1 MYKGMKQQKK
11 PSMNIPMTPRDHP
24 SISKKLKDNIEYL
37 QQLIGKNSDLV
48 IRHIQSHGFPPIA
61 ILYIE
66 SLINKELLDQFV
78 IQDLQFRLEKMGSI
92 ENLSLSTNQ
101 LTKLESMNLCIEHL
115 LVGDSILFFDNHNQA
130 YAAGTEGGERR
141 SITEPSVESV
151 VRGPRE
157 AFNESIQTNLG
168 LIRRK
173 LRTYKL
179 RVDKIQIGTLTNTSI
194 AICYLDGIAQEGI
207 VQEVRN
213 RLDKIKIDGILE
225 SLYIEEMIEDPNGY
239 TPFPTIFN
247 SERPDKIV
255 AGLLEGRVAIV
266 IDGTPVCLLVPA
278 TLNLFLYSNEDYY
291 QRYDIATFLKLLRTV
306 TFMIS
311 LLAPGFYVALL
322 TFHQEMIPTPL
333 LIALTGQREGVPFSI
348 ALELIVMEITF
359 EILRE
364 AGIRLPKTIG
374 SAVSIVGGLVLG
386 QTAVQA
392 SLVTPGTVI
401 TVAITGIASFCTP
414 SYNLAIAARLL
425 RFALVFLAAFL
436 GSFGLAFGVIFILIH
451 LNSLRSFGV
460 PYLSP
465 IMPAQMSGWKDLFI
479 RVPWWMMKNRPEEIV
494 ADNATRLEPLD
505 KWSIREGDPDNDQED
520 S

>member
-1 MYKGMKQQKK
+1 MYKGVKQKK
-11 PSMNIPMTPRDHP
+11 KPFRNIPVAPRVHP
-24 SISKKLKDNIEYL
+24 QISKKLEENIAYL
-37 QQLIGKNSDLV
+37 QKLMGEKSDMV
-48 IRHIQSHGFPPIA
+48 IRHIHAQGFPSIA
-61 ILYIE
+61 IVYIE

-78 IQDLQFRLEKMGSI
+78 IQDIQFRLEQIGSF
-92 ENLSLSTNQ
+92 EHLSLSTNQ
-101 LTKLESMNLCIEHL
+101 LTKTSSMNLVIEHL
-115 LVGDSILFFDNHNQA
+115 LSGDSILFFNNHEQA

-141 SITEPSVESV
+141 SITEPSVETV

-179 RVDKIQIGTLTNTSI
+179 RVEKIQIGTLTNTPI

-207 VQEVRN
+207 VQEVRE

-239 TPFPTIFN
+239 TPFPTIYN
-247 SERPDKIV
+247 TERPDKIV
-255 AGLLEGRVAIV
+255 AGLLEGRVAIA

-278 TLNLFLYSNEDYY
+278 TLNLFMYSNEDYY
-291 QRYDIATFLKLLRTV
+291 QRYDIATVLKLLRTA
-306 TFMIS
+306 TFIIS
-311 LLAPGFYVALL
+311 LFAPGFYVALL
-322 TFHQEMIPTPL
+322 TFHQEMLPTPL
-333 LIALTGQREGVPFSI
+333 LIALTGQREGVPFGI
-348 ALELIVMEITF
+348 ALELLVMEVTF

-374 SAVSIVGGLVLG
+374 AAVSIVGGLVLG

-401 TVAITGIASFCTP
+401 TVALTGIASFCTP

-425 RFALVFLAAFL
+425 RFVFIFLAAFL
-436 GSFGLAFGVIFILIH
+436 GSFGLAFGIIFIFIH
-451 LNSLRSFGV
+451 LNSLHSFGI

-465 IMPAQMSGWKDLFI
+465 MMPVQFGGWKDLFI
-479 RVPWWMMKNRPEEIV
+479 RAPWWMMKSRPEEIV
-494 ADNATRLEPLD
+494 ADDAQRLQPLD
-505 KWSIREGDPDNDQED
+505 KWSIHEGAPDDQDDP
-520 S
+520 